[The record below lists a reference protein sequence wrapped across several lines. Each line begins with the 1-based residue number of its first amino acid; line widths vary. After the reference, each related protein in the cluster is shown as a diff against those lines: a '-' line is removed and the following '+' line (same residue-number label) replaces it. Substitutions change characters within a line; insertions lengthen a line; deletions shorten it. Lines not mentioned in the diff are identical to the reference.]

1 MPYIKKEL
9 RDRLDPYVDQVRAE
23 INCSISKDKPGM
35 RNYSITRIVC
45 ESVRGPYNGPWSYD
59 EIERVMAAFD
69 CAKAEFYRRVAGPK
83 EDQAAIDNGDMPC
96 YE

>member
-45 ESVRGPYNGPWSYD
+45 ETVRVSHSGPWSYD
-59 EIERVMAAFD
+59 DVERVRAAFS
-69 CAKAEFYRRVAGPK
+69 CASAEVYRRVAGPK
-83 EDQAAIDNGDMPC
+83 EDQAAKYNGDMPC
-96 YE
+96 